1 MPSRFYMRFNLHSS
15 AGHFPVSVDIFER
28 LLPDGREKLQ
38 AELDDFERIQ
48 SDRIT
53 RLKKNFP
60 SEIEKI
66 KNKKV
71 LFVGDS
77 ITSDNLGY
85 RASVTRAAS
94 LVAYDA
100 SISGGMSSMM
110 LQDTQKLAK
119 LHSPDIISIMIGTND
134 SISIDG
140 VPVVSAEEYER
151 NLRALVGWAKQ
162 SGATVLLFEIPP
174 INESSYKRLYTPLN
188 QAQSNENIRKYNR
201 VLEKIAE
208 EKGIDL
214 ISNQWI
220 LEGENMFEPDG
231 IHLSVGGQEKF
242 AENWLIKAAEQF

>member
-28 LLPDGREKLQ
+28 LLPNGREKLQ

-53 RLKKNFP
+53 KLKKNFP

-174 INESSYKRLYTPLN
+174 INESSYKRLYTPLS
-188 QAQSNENIRKYNR
+188 QTQSNDNIRKYNR
-201 VLEKIAE
+201 VLKKIAE
-208 EKGIDL
+208 ENGIDL
-214 ISNQWI
+214 ISNQWL

-231 IHLSVGGQEKF
+231 IHLSVSGQEKF
-242 AENWLIKAAEQF
+242 AENWLIEAAKLF

>member
-53 RLKKNFP
+53 KLKKNFP

-174 INESSYKRLYTPLN
+174 INESSYKRLYTPLS
-188 QAQSNENIRKYNR
+188 QTQSNDNIRKYNR

-208 EKGIDL
+208 EKGIGL